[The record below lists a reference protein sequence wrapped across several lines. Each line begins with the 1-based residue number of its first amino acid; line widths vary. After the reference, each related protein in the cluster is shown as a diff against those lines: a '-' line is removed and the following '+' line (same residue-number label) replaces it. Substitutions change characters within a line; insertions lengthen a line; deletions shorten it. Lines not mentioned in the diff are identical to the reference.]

1 MRTPDDAHHAL
12 ARGPPPCRAVHPRN
26 ARRPDHDRRRE
37 DGPRRTSLSAGDSRA
52 LDRAAGEEASR
63 REGPAIWRSRPAF
76 RGGRR
81 PRTGTRV
88 RGHLSGPRNAA
99 ASATERER
107 CMPRCVTSSRR
118 YSGRRAGR
126 PLHAPASCRASTGVR
141 QLHLVPSG
149 HSVSPRA
156 RSSWSTC
163 SCLRLIR
170 CSTKCSS
177 ASDRGSSP
185 ALGMTSCSLAMISRS
200 DSTIPRTASMASV
213 A

>member
-1 MRTPDDAHHAL
+1 MPPGPALPQGLPGHTGATSPAACLAHERTLTSTPSDHHPSGCTL
-12 ARGPPPCRAVHPRN
+12 GRSPPCRPAPAALTQCLHLLRMRV
-26 ARRPDHDRRRE
+26 ACRR
-37 DGPRRTSLSAGDSRA
+37 AGVWG
-52 LDRAAGEEASR
+52 RAATAD
-63 REGPAIWRSRPAF
+63 
-76 RGGRR
+76 
-81 PRTGTRV
+81 GTRV

-107 CMPRCVTSSRR
+107 CMPVRHVQQALLRTPGGEATARPR
-118 YSGRRAGR
+118 LLPGFDGRT
-126 PLHAPASCRASTGVR
+126 PAP
-141 QLHLVPSG
+141 LVPSG

-185 ALGMTSCSLAMISRS
+185 ALGMISCSLAMISRS